1 MEIRNFKASGRMP
14 FAFQVYFS
22 VILMTSKRK
31 MEDTTMTK
39 ENFAE
44 ELRNKLPEY
53 MPDRC
58 KNLRF
63 CIKKNQ

>member
-1 MEIRNFKASGRMP
+1 MP
-14 FAFQVYFS
+14 FVFQVYFS
-22 VILMTSKRK
+22 DILMASKRK
-31 MEDTTMTK
+31 MEDNIMTK